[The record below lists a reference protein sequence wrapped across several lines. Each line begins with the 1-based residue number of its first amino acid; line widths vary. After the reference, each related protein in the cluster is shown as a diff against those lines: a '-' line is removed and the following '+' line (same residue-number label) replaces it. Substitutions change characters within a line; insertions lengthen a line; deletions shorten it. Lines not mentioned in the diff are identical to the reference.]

1 MIAPLLVTLTV
12 KAAVIGTAG
21 LAGSLLLTRR
31 PVERVDI
38 LRATVCVLLALP
50 LVTLMVPAWN
60 LALLPASSAAEVAA
74 LPAGPAWQGEI
85 GPVAGLSV
93 SAAMPWPGPLQ
104 IAAIVWLLGSLAVV
118 ARLVAGV
125 MTLDRWSGEGSAVTQ
140 PVWRAA
146 LARLAPRRTPRL
158 IATTRLGGP
167 VSWGVPPG
175 TILLDSASLSDA
187 SAAEAILAHELAH
200 LRRGDWVFLML
211 SRLML
216 AVFWFNPVVWM
227 VHAALVART
236 EEAADAAAVA
246 GMDRQTYAHALVRL
260 ASQPNLS
267 SPAPWASTAMAGD
280 IRLLKKRIACLMSE
294 HTPRSRPFAVALAV
308 AGLSLVATPLAAL
321 QVTQDP
327 PAPPPVPAAPR
338 APAAPIL
345 ALMPVPA
352 PPAPPAPPR
361 RLQDPPVPPAP
372 PAPPATPRG
381 TTPHYRV
388 TSYEELSPRERAE
401 VDRARASAE
410 TARQDAEAAR
420 ITARS
425 ARVEAERA
433 RAEADV
439 ARAEAGRARAEAASA
454 RQQATAARREA
465 ARHMAEGA
473 DDMLAGAREMREEAA
488 RLEDPAYRADQ
499 IARNR
504 ARGEIVTDA
513 ELRALA
519 PRLREQAD
527 AMERQAAE
535 MRARAANMG

>member
-1 MIAPLLVTLTV
+1 MIAPLLMTLTV

-21 LAGSLLLTRR
+21 LVGSLLLTRR

-60 LALLPASSAAEVAA
+60 LALLPASSAAEAVA

-93 SAAMPWPGPLQ
+93 SAAVPWPGPLQ
-104 IAAIVWLLGSLAVV
+104 IATIVWLLGSVAVV

-125 MTLDRWSGEGSAVTQ
+125 MTLDRWSGEGSPVTQ

-158 IATTRLGGP
+158 IATMRLGGP

-200 LRRGDWVFLML
+200 LRRGDWMFLML

-260 ASQPNLS
+260 ASQPNSS
-267 SPAPWASTAMAGD
+267 SPALWASTAMAGD
-280 IRLLKKRIACLMSE
+280 VRLLKKRIACLMSE
-294 HTPRSRPFAVALAV
+294 HTPRSRPFAVAMAI

-345 ALMPVPA
+345 ALAPVPT
-352 PPAPPAPPR
+352 PPAPPASTR
-361 RLQDPPVPPAP
+361 S
-372 PAPPATPRG
+372 
-381 TTPHYRV
+381 TTTHYRV
-388 TSYEELSPRERAE
+388 TSYEDLSPQEQAE

-410 TARQDAEAAR
+410 TARQEAEAAR
-420 ITARS
+420 VTARS

-433 RAEADV
+433 RAEVDV

-454 RQQATAARREA
+454 RQQATAAHREA

-473 DDMLAGAREMREEAA
+473 DDMLAGARQMREEAA

-504 ARGEIVTDA
+504 ARGQTVTDA

-527 AMERQAAE
+527 VMERQAAE
-535 MRARAANMG
+535 MRAQAANMG

>member
-1 MIAPLLVTLTV
+1 MIAPLLMTLTV

-21 LAGSLLLTRR
+21 LVGSLLLTRR

-38 LRATVCVLLALP
+38 LRATVCILLVLP
-50 LVTLMVPAWN
+50 LVTLLVPAWN
-60 LALLPASSAAEVAA
+60 LALLPASSAAEAVA

-93 SAAMPWPGPLQ
+93 SAAMPWPDPLQ
-104 IAAIVWLLGSLAVV
+104 IAVLVWLLGSLAVV

-125 MTLDRWSGEGSAVTQ
+125 MTLDRWSGEGGPVTQ
-140 PVWRAA
+140 PAWRSA

-175 TILLDSASLSDA
+175 TILVDSASLSDA

-200 LRRGDWVFLML
+200 LRRGDWMFLML

-236 EEAADAAAVA
+236 EEAADAAAVT

-260 ASQPNLS
+260 ASQPAAS
-267 SPAPWASTAMAGD
+267 SPALWASTAMAGD
-280 IRLLKKRIACLMSE
+280 VRLLKKRIACLMSDQA
-294 HTPRSRPFAVALAV
+294 PRSRPLAVALAV
-308 AGLSLVATPLAAL
+308 AGLSLVATPIAAL

-327 PAPPPVPAAPR
+327 PAAPRVPAPPQ
-338 APAAPIL
+338 APAIPLLAVAPV
-345 ALMPVPA
+345 AAPPA
-352 PPAPPAPPR
+352 PPAPPAPVR
-361 RLQDPPVPPAP
+361 TLQDPPVPPAP
-372 PAPPATPRG
+372 PAPPVVTRG
-381 TTPHYRV
+381 SSTSSVRV
-388 TSYEELSPRERAE
+388 TSYEELSPQEQAE
-401 VDRARASAE
+401 VDRALAEAE
-410 TARQDAEAAR
+410 TARREAGVARAQAE
-420 ITARS
+420 T
-425 ARVEAERA
+425 A
-433 RAEADV
+433 RAEARQARAHAEQ
-439 ARAEAGRARAEAASA
+439 ARAEAESA
-454 RQQATAARREA
+454 RVQATAARREA
-465 ARHMAEGA
+465 ARSMAEGA
-473 DDMLAGAREMREEAA
+473 DDMLAGARQMREEAA
-488 RLEDPAYRADQ
+488 RLEDPAYRAEQ

-504 ARGEIVTDA
+504 ARGQTVTDA

-527 AMERQAAE
+527 EMERQAAE
-535 MRARAANMG
+535 MRAHAANMG